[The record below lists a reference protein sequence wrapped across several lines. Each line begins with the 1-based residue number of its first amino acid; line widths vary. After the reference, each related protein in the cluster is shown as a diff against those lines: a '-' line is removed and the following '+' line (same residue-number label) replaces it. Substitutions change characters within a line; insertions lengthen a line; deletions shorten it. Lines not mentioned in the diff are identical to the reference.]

1 MKPEIIPDSK
11 PVIVKEKTLT
21 ELYDEVKAKCSRIIA
36 YQLSKTETENPSTGE
51 TVTTYRFRGKDGFNP
66 YLYIDQVVLP
76 LQAKIVND
84 ELTAKEANDF
94 LANVDEK
101 TPPDSEHVNVPVISV
116 RSKIN
121 AEIKAKAAAG
131 K

>member
-11 PVIVKEKTLT
+11 PIIVTEKTLS
-21 ELYDEVKAKCSRIIA
+21 ELYDEVKAKCNRIIA
-36 YQLSKTETENPSTGE
+36 FQLSKTETENPATGE
-51 TVTTYRFRGKDGFNP
+51 TITTYRFRGKDGFNP
-66 YLYIDQVVLP
+66 YLYIGQVVEP
-76 LQAKIVND
+76 VQAKMEND
-84 ELTAKEANDF
+84 ELTAKEASDF
-94 LANVDEK
+94 LAIVDEK
-101 TPPDSEHVNVPVISV
+101 TPPDGEHVNVPIISV